1 MFLQFYKD
9 MVEDGNRNILNG
21 FVVFF
26 VVSLLFHG
34 YVYNVVK
41 ADDIAKRREDPL
53 FQVTFEEQLAVES
66 TEIIVGDG
74 EQQTLSLDFSN
85 DDFRSSNMLA
95 AVAITVDYEE
105 TSGEVGDSCDVVNVN
120 IPPTGF
126 KADWTKEQNVLAG
139 NADDCSQI
147 SLLVYVYPDYDGV
160 EYLEND
166 LLSSEIET
174 MWSDSSHGEGT
185 LSIQLEVD
193 ATQPL
198 GSGIVPT
205 ANDENERLQIEWTV
219 TWFDVNIE
227 QIGTA

>member
-1 MFLQFYKD
+1 MFLQFYRD
-9 MVEDGNRNILNG
+9 MAEEGNRNILNG

-41 ADDIAKRREDPL
+41 AEDIAKRREDPL
-53 FQVTFEEQLAVES
+53 FKVSFGEQLTVES
-66 TEIIVGDG
+66 TDIIVGDG
-74 EQQTLSLDFSN
+74 ERQTLSLDFSN
-85 DDFRSSNMLA
+85 DDLRPSNMLA
-95 AVAITVDYEE
+95 MIAINVDYEE
-105 TSGEVGDSCDVVNVN
+105 TSGEVGDTCDVVNVN

-126 KADWTKEQNVLAG
+126 KADWTTEDNVLSG

-147 SLLVYVYPDYDGV
+147 SLLVYVYPDYDGM

-166 LLSSEIET
+166 KLSSEIDS
-174 MWSDSSHGEGT
+174 MWSDASHGEGI

-205 ANDENERLQIEWTV
+205 ATDENERLQIEWTV
-219 TWFDVNIE
+219 TWFKVDIE
-227 QIGTA
+227 LLGTA

>member
-1 MFLQFYKD
+1 MFLQFYRD
-9 MVEDGNRNILNG
+9 MAGDDNRSAMNG

-26 VVSLLFHG
+26 VVSLLFHA

-41 ADDIAKRREDPL
+41 ADDISTRREDPL
-53 FQVTFEEQLAVES
+53 FQVTFEEQLGIES

-74 EQQTLSLDFSN
+74 EQHTLRLDFSN
-85 DDFRSSNMLA
+85 DEFRSSNMLA
-95 AVAITVDYEE
+95 MVAITVNYEE
-105 TSGEVGDSCDVVNVN
+105 TSGEVGDSCDVVNVD

-126 KADWTKEQNVLAG
+126 SADWTNEQNNLAG

-147 SLLVYVYPDYDGV
+147 SLVVYVYPDYNGT
-160 EYLEND
+160 EYLENSM
-166 LLSSEIET
+166 LSSEIET

-198 GSGIVPT
+198 GAGVLPT
-205 ANDENERLQIEWTV
+205 ANDENERLLVEWTV
-219 TWFDVNIE
+219 TWFDVGVE
-227 QIGTA
+227 LIGTA